1 MTKSGQERRRA
12 HRKPLK
18 VEVQVGLDRAHG
30 LVYFDTSDISQ
41 SGTFLVSDLLLDIG
55 ERMALTIHIP
65 GEKLPVSVKARVVR
79 VNAEP
84 RKKKDDP
91 PPGMGIEFVQI
102 TREDETKLM
111 RFLHGGAPA
120 PHPKK

>member
-12 HRKPLK
+12 NRKPLK

-30 LVYFDTSDISQ
+30 LVYFDTNDISQ
-41 SGTFLVSDLLLDIG
+41 NGTFLVSDLLLDIG

-65 GEKLPVSVKARVVR
+65 GEKFPIAVKARVVR

-91 PPGMGIEFVQI
+91 PPGMGIEFLDI
-102 TREDETKLM
+102 ERADEVKLS
-111 RFLHGGAPA
+111 RFLHGNAPA